1 MKKSLTARRLTAWR
15 RRISMLAAAW
25 TIMVL
30 MAVPAFAAGSSAP
43 DSGTLDPELFDPLV
57 SGITGN
63 ISAVLPKVIVVVALL
78 VGLGV
83 VIGLVKKHARPS

>member
-1 MKKSLTARRLTAWR
+1 MKKVLNAAKRKLFTV
-15 RRISMLAAAW
+15 AAAG
-25 TIMVL
+25 TTMAL
-30 MAVPAFAAGSSAP
+30 MAVPAFAAESSGAP
-43 DSGTLDPELFDPLV
+43 ADGVLDPTLFDPLV

-83 VIGLVKKHARPS
+83 VIALVKKHARPS

>member
-1 MKKSLTARRLTAWR
+1 MKKVLDAVKRKLFTV
-15 RRISMLAAAW
+15 AAAG
-25 TIMVL
+25 TTMAL
-30 MAVPAFAAGSSAP
+30 TAVPAFAAGSSAP

>member
-30 MAVPAFAAGSSAP
+30 MAVPAFAAESSAA
-43 DSGTLDPELFDPLV
+43 SGDGVLDPSLFDPLV

-83 VIGLVKKHARPS
+83 VIGLVKKH

>member
-1 MKKSLTARRLTAWR
+1 MKKVLDAAKRKLFTV
-15 RRISMLAAAW
+15 AAAG
-25 TIMVL
+25 TTMAL
-30 MAVPAFAAGSSAP
+30 TAVPAFAAEPGA
-43 DSGTLDPELFDPLV
+43 SGETTGVLDPELFDPLV

>member
-1 MKKSLTARRLTAWR
+1 MKKVLDAAKRKLFTV
-15 RRISMLAAAW
+15 AAAG
-25 TIMVL
+25 TTMAL

>member
-43 DSGTLDPELFDPLV
+43 DSGTLDPELFDP
-57 SGITGN
+57 GN

>member
-1 MKKSLTARRLTAWR
+1 MKKVLDAAKRKLFTV
-15 RRISMLAAAW
+15 AAAG
-25 TIMVL
+25 TTMAL
-30 MAVPAFAAGSSAP
+30 TAVPAFAAESLAA
-43 DSGTLDPELFDPLV
+43 SGEGVLDPTLFDPLV
-57 SGITGN
+57 SGLTGN

>member
-1 MKKSLTARRLTAWR
+1 MKKVLDAAKRKLFTV
-15 RRISMLAAAW
+15 AAAG
-25 TIMVL
+25 TTMAL
-30 MAVPAFAAGSSAP
+30 TAVPAFAAESSAA
-43 DSGTLDPELFDPLV
+43 SGEGVLDPTLFDPLV

-78 VGLGV
+78 VELGV

>member
-1 MKKSLTARRLTAWR
+1 MKKVLDAAKRKLFTV
-15 RRISMLAAAW
+15 AAAG
-25 TIMVL
+25 TTMAL
-30 MAVPAFAAGSSAP
+30 TAVPAFAAELSAA
-43 DSGTLDPELFDPLV
+43 SGEGVLDPTLFDPLV

>member
-1 MKKSLTARRLTAWR
+1 MKKVLDAAKRKLFTV
-15 RRISMLAAAW
+15 AAAG
-25 TIMVL
+25 TTMAL
-30 MAVPAFAAGSSAP
+30 TAVPAFAAEG
-43 DSGTLDPELFDPLV
+43 DGVLDPTLFDPLV